1 LGSALHRGLAHS
13 LREVTHG
20 RTSPEKSLTLQT
32 DPGWLPSRIGCL
44 SASRFRD
51 ATDFLK
57 NGKESEARRKY
68 RSELVAE
75 RIAGY
80 AVDHVVTNAMKRG
93 LLLESDARIFY
104 EEQTGQILGPARLFV
119 HPTIE
124 HLVAT
129 PDATLGAD
137 HLVEFKVPL
146 VHTFINWI
154 EAGVIP
160 DDHIKQLDCQL
171 LVTGRRQVVFAAYCP
186 EMPEPRRLFIREYE
200 PTAEQR
206 QAAEAHAIRFL
217 DEVDELFR
225 RVTATPEAA

>member
-1 LGSALHRGLAHS
+1 M
-13 LREVTHG
+13 
-20 RTSPEKSLTLQT
+20 TLQT

-51 ATDFLK
+51 ATNFLK

-80 AVDHVVTNAMKRG
+80 AVDHVVTEPMKRG
-93 LLLESDARIFY
+93 LMLESEARNFY

-137 HLVEFKVPL
+137 RLVEFKVPL
-146 VHTFINWI
+146 VHTFINWV

-160 DDHIKQLDCQL
+160 EDHIPQLDCQL
-171 LVTGRRQVVFAAYCP
+171 LVTGRRQVIFCAYCP
-186 EMPEPRRLFIREYE
+186 EMPEPRRMFIREYE
-200 PTAEQR
+200 PTQEQR
-206 QAAEAHAIRFL
+206 DAAKAAAILFL
-217 DEVDELFR
+217 DEAEELFQ
-225 RVTATPEAA
+225 RVTTTAA

>member
-1 LGSALHRGLAHS
+1 M
-13 LREVTHG
+13 
-20 RTSPEKSLTLQT
+20 TLQT
-32 DPGWLPSRIGCL
+32 DPGWLPSKIGCL

-93 LLLESDARIFY
+93 LLLESEARSFY
-104 EEQTGQILGPARLFV
+104 EEQTGSLLGPARLFV

-137 HLVEFKVPL
+137 RLVEFKVPL

-160 DDHIKQLDCQL
+160 PDHIPQLDCQL
-171 LVTGRRQVVFAAYCP
+171 LVTGRRQVIFCAYCP
-186 EMPEPRRLFIREYE
+186 EMPEPRRLFVREYE
-200 PTAEQR
+200 PTHEAREFAKD
-206 QAAEAHAIRFL
+206 AAVLFL
-217 DEVDELFR
+217 NETEELFR
-225 RVTATPEAA
+225 RVTSIEVSA